1 MSQAE
6 QNLRIDYIEF
16 AAVDLPALK
25 HFYEQVFGWRFTD
38 YGPHYSSFT
47 DGRMT
52 GGFTTDSA
60 AGSGPLV
67 VIYAT
72 DLQAV
77 CTQVA
82 AAGGQITQA
91 IFSFP
96 GGRRFEFRDPSGNRL
111 AVWSE

>member
-1 MSQAE
+1 
-6 QNLRIDYIEF
+6 
-16 AAVDLPALK
+16 
-25 HFYEQVFGWRFTD
+25 
-38 YGPHYSSFT
+38 
-47 DGRMT
+47 
-52 GGFTTDSA
+52 
-60 AGSGPLV
+60 
-67 VIYAT
+67 
-72 DLQAV
+72 LQAV

>member
-1 MSQAE
+1 
-6 QNLRIDYIEF
+6 
-16 AAVDLPALK
+16 
-25 HFYEQVFGWRFTD
+25 
-38 YGPHYSSFT
+38 
-47 DGRMT
+47 MT
-52 GGFTTDSA
+52 GGFTTDST

-82 AAGGQITQA
+82 AAGGQITQE

-96 GGRRFEFRDPSGNRL
+96 GGRRFEFSDPSGNRL

>member
-6 QNLRIDYIEF
+6 QNLRIDYIES
-16 AAVDLPALK
+16 AAVDLPLLK
-25 HFYEQVFGWRFTD
+25 QFYEQVFGWRFTD

-60 AGSGPLV
+60 AGSG
-67 VIYAT
+67 
-72 DLQAV
+72 
-77 CTQVA
+77 
-82 AAGGQITQA
+82 QITQA